1 MELQWAQPGVFP
13 GCAGAAA
20 LVRQLALAWAYN
32 AGVVAFTVQLECQA
46 LFKLLPELGCRL
58 SEFMHEYFKDRVY
71 ISYSPLA
78 LPGLS
83 PIGFQSQLYGL
94 IFPVLVPRAGM
105 PNVEL
110 EPGSLDGLRGSLNY
124 FFINVLIS
132 IPLPCIICV
141 IIKSK
146 KRPEFPGDAVG

>member
-1 MELQWAQPGVFP
+1 MSLHRASSAAGRWQRSGTVAASPQPPGWELTARLPAQPTSSPSLSTRPLACPFFMPPLPAKAFPTASP
-13 GCAGAAA
+13 GCLPLHSQPRAA
-20 LVRQLALAWAYN
+20 LQMPAH
-32 AGVVAFTVQLECQA
+32 
-46 LFKLLPELGCRL
+46 LLGFV
-58 SEFMHEYFKDRVY
+58 S
-71 ISYSPLA
+71 
-78 LPGLS
+78 LP
-83 PIGFQSQLYGL
+83 
-94 IFPVLVPRAGM
+94 